1 MRGERWDAVV
11 SGLVLN
17 FIPAPEAGLREMVR
31 AVRPGGLVGGYVWDY
46 AGRMEFLR
54 RFWDA
59 AVALDPAAAE
69 LDEGRRFAGF
79 GSEGLSRLFV
89 GAGLARVEVTPIDV
103 MTAFRSF
110 ADLWE
115 PFLGG
120 QGPAPAYMAGLPPD
134 RRDAL
139 RERLR
144 RAVSPLPDGSV
155 RLTARA
161 WAVRGYRPPMS

>member
-11 SGLVLN
+11 
-17 FIPAPEAGLREMVR
+17 AGL
-31 AVRPGGLVGGYVWDY
+31 GLN
-46 AGRMEFLR
+46 
-54 RFWDA
+54 
-59 AVALDPAAAE
+59 
-69 LDEGRRFAGF
+69 
-79 GSEGLSRLFV
+79 LSRV
-89 GAGLARVEVTPIDV
+89 DV
-103 MTAFRSF
+103 VTAFRSF